1 MEHGYPQITDISSI
15 KTWITQ
21 KSLKNA
27 NKVHDAVTLTN
38 QLTGQITWRKQG
50 IKYKRNEIFVD
61 MREKVNLLMSAQGKT
76 LFCNVD
82 GVIVVRAFLS
92 GMPEC
97 KMAINDKFLVEQ
109 RSNIQSNPS
118 QTRYNFFFNFKIY
131 KIEHLKLLLL

>member
-1 MEHGYPQITDISSI
+1 MDHGYPQITDISSL

-27 NKVHDAVTLTN
+27 NKITDAVNLTN

-50 IKYKRNEIFVD
+50 IKYKKNEIFVD
-61 MREKVNLLMSAQGKT
+61 MREKVNLLMSAQGKV
-76 LFCNVD
+76 LISSVD

-109 RSNIQSNPS
+109 KPNSKSGVPR
-118 QTRYNFFFNFKIY
+118 F
-131 KIEHLKLLLL
+131 LLLFLFVIFH